1 MGVGV
6 FGHRGACGYLPENT
20 MPSFEL
26 AFEMG
31 SDAIEF
37 DVVLTKDSVPVI
49 LHDLD
54 LTKTTNIAS
63 HPNLA
68 TSVDQLTLLELKQL
82 RVTERY
88 PEQRIES
95 AKHSGQ
101 FEIPTLR
108 ELLDNPAF
116 DGKHL
121 ILELKE
127 GKELLTRNLNLVAAV
142 AQELADSNWQERGI
156 KLTVES
162 FEFSILKNAKSAF
175 SAGIDF
181 VFLSAPGTLP
191 AGRTALDDDLL
202 KEIASDFD
210 GVSVAIEMLWE
221 ADFVARAKA
230 LGLTVFTYTA
240 RVETAQGEVESWF
253 EKLVLSGV
261 DGIFADQPDR
271 LVQTVSRLT

>member
-54 LTKTTNIAS
+54 LTKTTNVAS

-82 RVTERY
+82 RVMERY

-101 FEIPTLR
+101 FEIPTLM

-162 FEFSILKNAKSAF
+162 FEYSILKNAKSAF
-175 SAGIDF
+175 GKGIDF

-202 KEIASDFD
+202 DEIASEFD

-271 LVQTVSRLT
+271 LIQTVSRLT

>member
-1 MGVGV
+1 MGIGV

-54 LTKTTNIAS
+54 LTKTTNVAS

-82 RVTERY
+82 RVMERY

-101 FEIPTLR
+101 FEIPSLR
-108 ELLDNPAF
+108 EMLANPAF

-142 AQELADSNWQERGI
+142 ARELADSNWQERGI

-162 FEFSILKNAKSAF
+162 FEFSVLKNATSAF
-175 SAGIDF
+175 GADIDF
-181 VFLSAPGTLP
+181 VFLSAPETLP
-191 AGRTALDDDLL
+191 EGRASLQDDLL
-202 KEIASDFD
+202 IEIASEFD
-210 GVSVAIEMLWE
+210 GVSVAIEMLWQ

-230 LGLTVFTYTA
+230 LGLTVFAYTA
-240 RVETAQGEVESWF
+240 RIETAQGEVESWF

-271 LVQTVSRLT
+271 LIQTVSRLT

>member
-20 MPSFEL
+20 RPSFEL

-54 LTKTTNIAS
+54 LTKTTNVAS

-68 TSVDQLTLLELKQL
+68 TSVDQLTLLELRQL
-82 RVTERY
+82 RVMERY

-191 AGRTALDDDLL
+191 PGRTALDDDLL
-202 KEIASDFD
+202 DEIASEFD

-253 EKLVLSGV
+253 EELVLSGV

>member
-26 AFEMG
+26 AFELG

-54 LTKTTNIAS
+54 LMKTTNIAS

-68 TSVDQLTLLELKQL
+68 TSVYQLTFEELKQL
-82 RVTERY
+82 RVVERY
-88 PEQRIES
+88 PDRRVES
-95 AKHSGQ
+95 AKFSGQ
-101 FEIPTLR
+101 FEIPSLR
-108 ELLDNPAF
+108 ELLSNPVF
-116 DGKHL
+116 DGRHL
-121 ILELKE
+121 ILELKD
-127 GKELLTRNLNLVAAV
+127 GKELLRHGLELVGAV
-142 AQELADSNWQERGI
+142 ARDLEASNWRERDI
-156 KLTVES
+156 RLTIES

-175 SAGIDF
+175 GAGIEF
-181 VFLSAPGTLP
+181 VFLSAQETLP
-191 AGRTALDDDLL
+191 TGRVTLDDDLL
-202 KEIASDFD
+202 SEIASEFD
-210 GVSVAIEMLWE
+210 GVSVSIEMLWKN
-221 ADFVARAKA
+221 DFVARAKA

-240 RVETAQGEVESWF
+240 RIETAQGEVDSWF

-271 LVQTVSRLT
+271 LIQTVGRLT

>member
-26 AFEMG
+26 AFELG

-54 LTKTTNIAS
+54 LTKTTTIAS

-68 TSVDQLTLLELKQL
+68 TSVYQLTFEEIKQL
-82 RVTERY
+82 RVVERY
-88 PEQRIES
+88 PDRSVES
-95 AKHSGQ
+95 AKFSGQ
-101 FEIPTLR
+101 FEIPSLR
-108 ELLDNPAF
+108 ELLSNPVF
-116 DGKHL
+116 DGRHL
-121 ILELKE
+121 ILELKD
-127 GKELLTRNLNLVAAV
+127 GKELLRHGLELVGAV
-142 AQELADSNWQERGI
+142 ARDLEASNWRERDI
-156 KLTVES
+156 RLTIES

-175 SAGIDF
+175 GAGIEF
-181 VFLSAPGTLP
+181 VFLSAQETLP
-191 AGRTALDDDLL
+191 TGRITLDEDLL
-202 KEIASDFD
+202 SEIASEFD
-210 GVSVAIEMLWE
+210 GVSVSIEMLWKN
-221 ADFVARAKA
+221 DFVARAKA

-240 RVETAQGEVESWF
+240 RIETAQGEVESWF

-271 LVQTVSRLT
+271 LIQTVGRLT

>member
-82 RVTERY
+82 RVMERY
-88 PEQRIES
+88 PEQRTES

-101 FEIPTLR
+101 FDIPTLR

-162 FEFSILKNAKSAF
+162 FELSILKNAKSAF

-202 KEIASDFD
+202 DEIASEFD

>member
-26 AFEMG
+26 AFELG

-37 DVVLTKDSVPVI
+37 DVVLTKDAVPVI

-54 LTKTTNIAS
+54 LTKTTNVAS

-68 TSVDQLTLLELKQL
+68 TSVYELTFQELKQL
-82 RVTERY
+82 RVVERY
-88 PEQRIES
+88 PEHRVES
-95 AKHSGQ
+95 AKFSGQ

-108 ELLDNPAF
+108 ELLSNPAF

-121 ILELKE
+121 ILELKD
-127 GKELLTRNLNLVAAV
+127 GKELLTKGLDLVAAV
-142 AQELADSNWQERGI
+142 AQELAASNWQERGM

-162 FEFSILKNAKSAF
+162 FEFSILKNAKTAF
-175 SAGIDF
+175 GGEIDF
-181 VFLSAPGTLP
+181 VFLSAPETLP
-191 AGRTALDDDLL
+191 TGRASLEDDLL
-202 KEIASDFD
+202 SEIASEFD
-210 GVSVAIEMLWE
+210 GVSVAIEMLWDN
-221 ADFVARAKA
+221 DFVSRAKG

-253 EKLVLSGV
+253 ERLVLSGV

-271 LVQTVSRLT
+271 LIQTVGRLT

>member
-1 MGVGV
+1 MGVSV

-26 AFEMG
+26 GFELG

-49 LHDLD
+49 LHDID
-54 LTKTTNIAS
+54 LTKTTNVVSDPAL
-63 HPNLA
+63 P
-68 TSVDQLTLLELKQL
+68 TSVYELSLEQLKQL
-82 RVTERY
+82 RVMERY
-88 PEQRIES
+88 PDTRVES
-95 AKHSGQ
+95 AKFSGQ

-108 ELLDNPAF
+108 ELLTNPNF

-121 ILELKE
+121 ILELKD
-127 GKELLTRNLNLVAAV
+127 GKALHSKGLDLVAAV
-142 AQELADSNWQERGI
+142 AKELAASNWEERGI
-156 KLTVES
+156 QLTVES
-162 FEFSILKNAKSAF
+162 FEFSILKYAKTAF
-175 SAGIDF
+175 GGEIDF

-191 AGRTALDDDLL
+191 VGRTALDDDLL
-202 KEIASDFD
+202 EEIGAEFD

-221 ADFVARAKA
+221 NDFVARAKA
-230 LGLTVFTYTA
+230 LGLKVFTYTA
-240 RVETAQGEVESWF
+240 RIETASGDVESWF

-271 LVQTVSRLT
+271 LMKTVTRLS

>member
-1 MGVGV
+1 MGVSV

-26 AFEMG
+26 AFQLG

-54 LTKTTNIAS
+54 LTKTTNVLS
-63 HPNLA
+63 HPGLA
-68 TSVDQLTLLELKQL
+68 ASVDALTLAQLKQL
-82 RVTERY
+82 RVIERY
-88 PEQRIES
+88 PDKRVES
-95 AKHSGQ
+95 AKSSGQ

-108 ELLDNPAF
+108 ELLANPAF
-116 DGKHL
+116 DGRHL
-121 ILELKE
+121 ILELKD
-127 GKELLTRNLNLVAAV
+127 GKHLWSKGLDLVSAV
-142 AQELADSNWQERGI
+142 ARELAWSNWQERGI

-162 FEFSILKNAKSAF
+162 FEFSILENAKHAF
-175 SAGIDF
+175 GKEIDF
-181 VFLSAPGTLP
+181 VFLSAPETLP
-191 AGRTALDDDLL
+191 AGKTKLDDRLL
-202 KEIASDFD
+202 EEIASEFD

-221 ADFVARAKA
+221 DDFVARAKA
-230 LGLTVFTYTA
+230 LGLKVFAYTA
-240 RVETAQGEVESWF
+240 RIETAQGDVESWF

-271 LVQTVSRLT
+271 LIKTVTRLS

>member
-20 MPSFEL
+20 MPSLELGFEL
-26 AFEMG
+26 G

-49 LHDLD
+49 LHDID
-54 LTKTTNIAS
+54 LTKTTNVAS
-63 HPNLA
+63 HAQFA
-68 TSVDQLTLLELKQL
+68 TSVYELTLKQL
-82 RVTERY
+82 KLLRVMERY
-88 PEQRIES
+88 PDQRIES

-101 FEIPTLR
+101 FEVPTLN
-108 ELLDNPAF
+108 ELLANPAF

-121 ILELKE
+121 ILELKD
-127 GKELLTRNLNLVAAV
+127 GKQLLAQGLDLVSAV
-142 AQELADSNWQERGI
+142 AQELAASNWQERGI
-156 KLTVES
+156 RLTVES
-162 FEFSILKNAKSAF
+162 FEFSILKNAMSAF
-175 SAGIDF
+175 GAGIDF
-181 VFLSAPGTLP
+181 VFLSAPETLP
-191 AGRTALDDDLL
+191 AGRTTLEDDLL
-202 KEIASDFD
+202 QEIASQFD

-221 ADFVARAKA
+221 NDFVARAKA

>member
-49 LHDLD
+49 LHDID
-54 LTKTTNIAS
+54 LTKTTNVAS
-63 HPNLA
+63 HPQFS
-68 TSVDQLTLLELKQL
+68 TSVDQLTFQELKQL
-82 RVTERY
+82 RVMERY
-88 PEQRIES
+88 PDRRLES
-95 AKHSGQ
+95 AKHSGE
-101 FEIPTLR
+101 FEIPSLR
-108 ELLDNPAF
+108 ELLANSAF

-121 ILELKE
+121 ILELKD
-127 GKELLTRNLNLVAAV
+127 GKHLLASGLDLVAAV
-142 AQELADSNWQERGI
+142 AQELATANWQERGI

-162 FEFSILKNAKSAF
+162 FEFSILENAKSAF
-175 SAGIDF
+175 GADIDF
-181 VFLSAPGTLP
+181 VFLSAPETLP
-191 AGRTALDDDLL
+191 AGRESLDDDLL
-202 KEIASDFD
+202 GEIASQFD
-210 GVSVAIEMLWE
+210 GVSIAIEMLWKN
-221 ADFVARAKA
+221 DCVAKAKA

-271 LVQTVSRLT
+271 LMQTVSRLT

>member
-1 MGVGV
+1 MGVSV

-20 MPSFEL
+20 MPSLELGFEL
-26 AFEMG
+26 G

-49 LHDLD
+49 LHDLE
-54 LTKTTNIAS
+54 LTKTTNVAS
-63 HPNLA
+63 YPELP
-68 TSVDQLTLLELKQL
+68 TSVYELTLKQL
-82 RVTERY
+82 KLLRVMERY

-95 AKHSGQ
+95 AKRSGQ
-101 FEIPTLR
+101 FEVPTLN
-108 ELLDNPAF
+108 ELLANPAF
-116 DGKHL
+116 NGKHL
-121 ILELKE
+121 ILELKD
-127 GKELLTRNLNLVAAV
+127 GKQLLTKGLDLVSAV
-142 AQELADSNWQERGI
+142 AQELAASNWQERGI
-156 KLTVES
+156 RLTVES
-162 FEFSILKNAKSAF
+162 FEFSILKTAMSAF
-175 SAGIDF
+175 GPGIDF

-191 AGRTALDDDLL
+191 AGRTTLEDDLL
-202 KEIASDFD
+202 AEIASQFD

-221 ADFVARAKA
+221 NDFVARAIA

-271 LVQTVSRLT
+271 LIQTVSRLT

>member
-82 RVTERY
+82 RVMERY

-142 AQELADSNWQERGI
+142 AQELADSNWQQRGI

-162 FEFSILKNAKSAF
+162 FEYSILKNAKSAF
-175 SAGIDF
+175 GTGIDF

-202 KEIASDFD
+202 DEIASEFD